1 MSRVY
6 RAEIF
11 NQNYLSQPM
20 KTERCA
26 RKSARWCPACCEVW
40 SCGANREAD
49 AEQVTVN
56 HGQLSPVPAW
66 RNFLHQSPPNY
77 QLKIK
82 HNCVWKQWRTVE
94 MEVSLI
100 LQQMSQ
106 HNGNE
111 SICLKRIPSIIITSA
126 ITVAEHYK
134 MYIKALLLFFAP
146 GFIVIGDSHD
156 QWRVRTGKFKF
167 SE

>member
-1 MSRVY
+1 
-6 RAEIF
+6 
-11 NQNYLSQPM
+11 
-20 KTERCA
+20 
-26 RKSARWCPACCEVW
+26 
-40 SCGANREAD
+40 
-49 AEQVTVN
+49 
-56 HGQLSPVPAW
+56 
-66 RNFLHQSPPNY
+66 
-77 QLKIK
+77 
-82 HNCVWKQWRTVE
+82 

-106 HNGNE
+106 HNGHE

-134 MYIKALLLFFAP
+134 MYTKALLLFFAP
-146 GFIVIGDSHD
+146 GFIAIGDSHD